1 MPTPASETS
10 VVARQTS
17 ALSRVA
23 GLSDTGKWA
32 ARVSPAGGLAE
43 AIRAAGL
50 SSAGGLADAMNRAA
64 GLSQQLTMAGRRNG
78 LPKQYT
84 RPIGLA
90 DAMNTAARLS
100 PAGGLAE
107 AINRA
112 AGLSDRLTT
121 IDNPDWWRVTDP
133 PGFREAEVDALGRLL
148 IPDSSG
154 TAGSLDAEALIGL
167 WRKRAVAVSAVT
179 GFFFLVLLLPPEIS
193 AKVLTYYGI
202 YQGARWIG
210 ERALHPDNR

>member
-1 MPTPASETS
+1 
-10 VVARQTS
+10 
-17 ALSRVA
+17 
-23 GLSDTGKWA
+23 LSDTGKWA

-50 SSAGGLADAMNRAA
+50 SSAGGLADAMKRAA
-64 GLSQQLTMAGRRNG
+64 GLSQQLTMAGRRNS

-84 RPIGLA
+84 RAIGLA
-90 DAMNTAARLS
+90 DAMNRAARLS

-107 AINRA
+107 AMNRA

-210 ERALHPDNR
+210 ERALHPDNW

>member
-1 MPTPASETS
+1 
-10 VVARQTS
+10 
-17 ALSRVA
+17 
-23 GLSDTGKWA
+23 
-32 ARVSPAGGLAE
+32 
-43 AIRAAGL
+43 
-50 SSAGGLADAMNRAA
+50 MNKAA

-107 AINRA
+107 AMNRA